1 MKSGGMRRHPSGY
14 GYPGKFDTRCGM
26 GTGLRGLNLS
36 MSTFAR
42 GIVVLLVCTT
52 VMVPEPLPA
61 QEGNA
66 AITLQETVVTAS
78 RIEEPLKYS
87 PDSVTIVTAEEI
99 QKKGKI
105 TVIDVLKDIPGVS
118 ITQYGAPGGSTSIY
132 TRGTNNAHTLV
143 MIDGVRIGDPMA
155 TDGKMS
161 IADLSTDN
169 IEKIE
174 MVRGAQSVLY
184 GSDAIGGIVN
194 IITKKGRGKPRFYL
208 SFEGGS
214 LETFREKT
222 GVSGS
227 TDRINYAASVSR
239 LDAKCVSR
247 AEEDLGNTERD
258 YYHDT
263 NISGRIDGR
272 IGETAGIGLS
282 IRHSASSMDL
292 DADPVADADK
302 VQDTEMTSISTQ
314 FDQDISEWWQHV
326 IKLGI
331 TDTEREYK
339 KDGTFEDKYNGR
351 IKVASWQHN
360 FFIGDIDT
368 ITTGFD
374 YQEETGDNTSIYGNI
389 KEESVNTRAYF
400 IQNKLTPFKGFSFTL
415 GVRHDDHQTF
425 GGKDNYKASIA
436 YLYEKT
442 ETKIRGSYGTGFHA
456 PSLYQLYSSY
466 GDLNLRPEESKGYDV
481 GIDQELFDKKVLLSV
496 TYFHTRIEDLIE
508 WNWDTWKYYNIGE
521 IQTEG
526 WETSIS
532 VKPLAWLSFYAHH
545 TYTEAKDETAGSANE
560 GRYLIYRSKHTG
572 GASLNIKPL
581 EKVNVNLNLQYTGKR
596 YHNTDNSIEM
606 PAYTLFNL
614 AASYDVTDRLRI
626 YGRVEN
632 LTDKKYQ
639 SVYQYGEPG
648 VGFYGGI
655 EVTF

>member
-1 MKSGGMRRHPSGY
+1 MKSGGMRRHPYGY
-14 GYPGKFDTRCGM
+14 GDPGKFDTRCGM
-26 GTGLRGLNLS
+26 GTGLRGLNRS

-42 GIVVLLVCTT
+42 GIIVLLVCTT
-52 VMVPEPLPA
+52 VMIPEPLPA

-66 AITLQETVVTAS
+66 TITLQETVVTAS

-118 ITQYGAPGGSTSIY
+118 IAQYGAPGGSTSIY
-132 TRGTNNAHTLV
+132 TRGTNNSHTLV
-143 MIDGVRIGDPMA
+143 MIDGVRVGDPMA

-174 MVRGAQSVLY
+174 VVRGAHSVLY

-194 IITKKGRGKPRFYL
+194 IITKKGGGKPRFYL

-389 KEESVNTRAYF
+389 REEGVNTRAYF

-442 ETKIRGSYGTGFHA
+442 GTKIRGSYGTGFHA

-481 GIDQELFDKKVLLSV
+481 GIDQELFDRKVLLSV

-572 GASLNIKPL
+572 GVSLNIKPL